1 MSLGL
6 VAYDSSDDEDS
17 NNNEVEESKLEVP
30 PIESKSET
38 KGDLLNLPEPGSI
51 FSNSLKSIVID
62 KKSKKIKISFA
73 SLDETN
79 FDSSDE
85 DDEIKPKQK
94 KINSSSTSSLIHLL
108 PKPKHLKTFSS
119 NQLIPQSVARA
130 KPNLPL
136 PKKVLKVR

>member
-94 KINSSSTSSLIHLL
+94 KINSSSTSSLIHLFL
-108 PKPKHLKTFSS
+108 FIYFCLNILKSLQSFFS
-119 NQLIPQSVARA
+119 NE
-130 KPNLPL
+130 
-136 PKKVLKVR
+136 